1 MSTLASVVQRTLG
14 DEMMKTWKLLLATLA
29 TVAALNFS
37 FAEQNSVAVP
47 QGWIANGDFGR
58 HFTTEQR
65 GHVFSGTKFV
75 FSAICCA

>member
-47 QGWIANGDFGR
+47 QGWVAN
-58 HFTTEQR
+58 

-75 FSAICCA
+75 SSAIYCA